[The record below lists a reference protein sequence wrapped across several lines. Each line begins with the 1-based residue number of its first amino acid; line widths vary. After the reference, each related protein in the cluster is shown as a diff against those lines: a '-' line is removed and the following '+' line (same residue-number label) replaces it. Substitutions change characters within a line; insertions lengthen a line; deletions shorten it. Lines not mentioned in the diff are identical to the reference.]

1 MTIDTPVVL
10 IVEDDPPVRALLADV
25 LQDEGY
31 EVVAVHDGATA
42 LQVIDSLKVDLITVD
57 LELPGISGMDMLDIL
72 RKRSV
77 HRPPVIMVTSTK
89 PVRRQI
95 RQMAHAVIT
104 KPFDVDEF
112 LQAVLDALPPR
123 LSKAVRRRQD
133 GAQPDVVPEQPPNVD
148 NAPNIA
154 NDSGTTLQRKERG
167 QDEEARS

>member
-25 LQDEGY
+25 LEDEGY

-42 LQVIDSLKVDLITVD
+42 LQVIESLKVDLITVD

-72 RKRSV
+72 RKRNV

-112 LQAVLDALPPR
+112 LQAVLEALPPQ
-123 LSKAVRRRQD
+123 LSKAVPKRQD
-133 GAQPDVVPEQPPNVD
+133 QDEPVTTTEQPITSSDSRNMTD
-148 NAPNIA
+148 NF
-154 NDSGTTLQRKERG
+154 GTTLQRKERG
-167 QDEEARS
+167 QDEDA